1 MFNNIIKKIEK
12 LNKNIWF
19 NLFGLFIIVPSFFYA
34 EGLYRNNIYYLLLSI
49 FILEI
54 LNKTLQSFLKILN
67 KRKG

>member
-34 EGLYRNNIYYLLLSI
+34 EGLYRNTIYYLLLSI